1 MQGSLNSSSG
11 KKIGQTGF
19 TSSYQ
24 FSDSRSIR
32 TTGGGLANRLTGS
45 LSKVAWN
52 CKVTRKDGEENKFDD
67 IDEDLAELQQMIDE
81 FNVII
86 DLTVKLNSQIKIC
99 KIIELNDD
107 YAYGETTKKTLVF
120 DSLPSIQSVRAHMDQ
135 VLNKLQELAKAKD
148 KEVEEYLEEFASEK
162 VQ

>member
-1 MQGSLNSSSG
+1 MQASLNSSSG
-11 KKIGQTGF
+11 KKIGQAGF

-32 TTGGGLANRLTGS
+32 TTGGGLANRLTES

-52 CKVTRKDGEENKFDD
+52 CKVTRKDGEEIKFDD
-67 IDEDLAELQQMIDE
+67 IDEDLVELQQLIDE

-107 YAYGETTKKTLVF
+107 YVYGEMTKKNLVF
-120 DSLPSIQSVRAHMDQ
+120 ESLPSI
-135 VLNKLQELAKAKD
+135 
-148 KEVEEYLEEFASEK
+148 
-162 VQ
+162 